1 MMESSTEDNVLSAD
15 DSAFFCPD
23 EDKMDSASCP
33 SLEVEENAPTTASTS
48 RPPTPGVNPKLAAK
62 RRKPRDEVSEQIIKY
77 LDAKNKMP
85 EKSEEEIFALS
96 IVPTLKRM
104 TDQQK
109 GLTKLRIQQVLYD
122 IEFDK

>member
-1 MMESSTEDNVLSAD
+1 MESSSEDNVLSAD
-15 DSAFFCPD
+15 DSAIFCPD
-23 EDKMDSASCP
+23 EDEMDSASCS
-33 SLEVEENAPTTASTS
+33 SLELLESAPTTASTS
-48 RPPTPGVNPKLAAK
+48 RPPTPGVNPKLAGK

-85 EKSEEEIFALS
+85 EKSEEQVFGLS
-96 IVPTLKRM
+96 IIPTLKRM

-109 GLTKLRIQQVLYD
+109 GLAKLCIQQVLYD